1 MTWSLGFYGLI
12 RRTNLVATEQSLLRS
27 PWDLFLLV
35 DYLSSCSYIYCCIW
49 HCMNMY
55 CTVPFIN
62 LFQTDSWIGPFWHQI
77 VHGESGLRQEIL
89 FPWCI
94 SSYSLICL
102 IPLVKR
108 EAGMFFAPCRGG
120 GIWLIINATFWW
132 KSVVMCL
139 SEGSNFVTLGLEIL
153 LYCLVKWL
161 ETITMTDADGAFY
174 SCIWRI
180 WFFLELYVNC
190 YKGVGCKKGTSCQSD
205 SWKFSL

>member
-1 MTWSLGFYGLI
+1 MPLNNPYSDPHEIYFFWLTIWVHVVIYTAVFDIAWTCTVQYHLSIYSKLIPGLVLSDIKLSMESLG
-12 RRTNLVATEQSLLRS
+12 
-27 PWDLFLLV
+27 
-35 DYLSSCSYIYCCIW
+35 
-49 HCMNMY
+49 M
-55 CTVPFIN
+55 
-62 LFQTDSWIGPFWHQI
+62 
-77 VHGESGLRQEIL
+77 QEIL

-94 SSYSLICL
+94 SSYSLTCL

-139 SEGSNFVTLGLEIL
+139 SEGSNFVTLGQEIL

>member
-1 MTWSLGFYGLI
+1 MTLHEHVLYSTIYQFFPNWFLDWSFL
-12 RRTNLVATEQSLLRS
+12 TSNC
-27 PWDLFLLV
+27 PWR
-35 DYLSSCSYIYCCIW
+35 
-49 HCMNMY
+49 
-55 CTVPFIN
+55 
-62 LFQTDSWIGPFWHQI
+62 G
-77 VHGESGLRQEIL
+77 RQEIL

-94 SSYSLICL
+94 SSYSLTCL